1 MRLDDNATKTGLGDS
16 TNPPKFGPEGQR
28 VIEQYGLESEINKI
42 EKAQSAAKKA
52 GEAQIMSQYGSV
64 LSKPYEEF
72 KPSQES
78 ASGFAALGSLL
89 MVAGGMMG
97 GGGRMAGIGAM
108 NNIAG
113 MMKGY
118 QQGRKDLYEQERT
131 QFEENMKVFE
141 KNRTL
146 IKEAFDRAL
155 KMAPYNLTTAQNNL
169 RKELQSLG
177 ASIPAEMTAKSGLV
191 QAAGQH
197 ETFHANTTNTLQKL
211 KDKLGLLKAEGIARE
226 ADIKALGTGA
236 LEYGTLDGKT
246 GMYTRE
252 QILSAQQKGQSFA
265 PAAKPT
271 ARGAGSAPVAIIG
284 EGGKP
289 QLITRDEFE
298 RRTSAGEVL
307 TPAPRSGAAG
317 GGAVQ
322 FRYNTAITNATVAA
336 SMELRNIAE
345 SPLNAAPPV
354 AAEALTN
361 PVKSITQ
368 GVVDY
373 FAQASTPAEDRAV
386 QQMLS
391 GLVRA
396 QTAILGG
403 GRPGGMTEAAIN
415 EIKAQAPRSGD
426 SKINTYL
433 FLALGK
439 QVYEVALKDLE
450 AGGATDVQMKI
461 AKEARD
467 EVNRI
472 VPYTTED
479 INRILR
485 GSGPMLI
492 NDNTVNLLKGS
503 GTIGSF
509 EDGLSDLLE
518 GKSVVTPPPASSNVP
533 TGAFK
538 VGDPVVQGGKRY
550 VVKQVDKDGK
560 ILSAV
565 EEGAE

>member
-1 MRLDDNATKTGLGDS
+1 MHTIGTVNGALDRADDITKQIADSLG
-16 TNPPKFGPEGQR
+16 
-28 VIEQYGLESEINKI
+28 Y
-42 EKAQSAAKKA
+42 
-52 GEAQIMSQYGSV
+52 
-64 LSKPYEEF
+64 
-72 KPSQES
+72 
-78 ASGFAALGSLL
+78 
-89 MVAGGMMG
+89 
-97 GGGRMAGIGAM
+97 
-108 NNIAG
+108 
-113 MMKGY
+113 KGVTS
-118 QQGRKDLYEQERT
+118 RKDL
-131 QFEENMKVFE
+131 
-141 KNRTL
+141 
-146 IKEAFDRAL
+146 EARIA
-155 KMAPYNLTTAQNNL
+155 AT
-169 RKELQSLG
+169 
-177 ASIPAEMTAKSGLV
+177 
-191 QAAGQH
+191 AAGTAAQ
-197 ETFHANTTNTLQKL
+197 TASM
-211 KDKLGLLKAEGIARE
+211 
-226 ADIKALGTGA
+226 GTGA

-252 QILSAQQKGQSFA
+252 QILSGQQKGQTFT
-265 PAAKPT
+265 PVAKPT

-298 RRTSAGEVL
+298 RRTSAGEIL

-322 FRYNTAITNATVAA
+322 FRYNTAITDATVAA
-336 SMELRNIAE
+336 SMELKNIAE
-345 SPLNAAPPV
+345 SPLSAAPPV
-354 AAEALTN
+354 VAEALTN
-361 PVKSITQ
+361 PVKSVTQ
-368 GVVDY
+368 GVIDY

-386 QQMLS
+386 QQMQA

-396 QTAILGG
+396 QAAILGG

-450 AGGATDVQMKI
+450 AGGATDAQMKI

-467 EVNRI
+467 EAYRI
-472 VPYTTED
+472 VPYETKD

-485 GSGPMLI
+485 SGGPMLI
-492 NDNTVNLLKGS
+492 NDNTVNLLRGS

-533 TGAFK
+533 TEAFK

>member
-1 MRLDDNATKTGLGDS
+1 MAGLQD
-16 TNPPKFGPEGQR
+16 
-28 VIEQYGLESEINKI
+28 
-42 EKAQSAAKKA
+42 
-52 GEAQIMSQYGSV
+52 
-64 LSKPYEEF
+64 
-72 KPSQES
+72 
-78 ASGFAALGSLL
+78 LGSLTPESLKGMDPTTFAETQEQAKIAKERAAEAKTERLGRTEAEMYKTYGSALTQPYETFKPTQETASGYASMGIL
-89 MVAGGMMG
+89 MMMAGGLMG
-97 GGGRMAGIGAM
+97 GKGKMAGIAAM

-113 MMKGY
+113 MMDGY
-118 QQGRKDLYEQERT
+118 KSGRKDLYEQERQ
-131 QFEENMKVFE
+131 QFEENMKVQE
-141 KNRTL
+141 RNRGL
-146 IKEAFDRAL
+146 IKEAFDQAL
-155 KMAPYNLTTAQNNL
+155 KVAKYDLTGAKNMLETRLTALNAPIPKQMVSTHGVVAA
-169 RKELQSLG
+169 
-177 ASIPAEMTAKSGLV
+177 ASMMNQADANHERMSKNIAAKLKPEDLIRIE
-191 QAAGQH
+191 AAG
-197 ETFHANTTNTLQKL
+197 
-211 KDKLGLLKAEGIARE
+211 RE
-226 ADIKALGTGA
+226 AQSKQLGTGA

-252 QILSAQQKGQSFA
+252 QILSGQQKDKTFT
-265 PAAKPT
+265 PVAKPT

-298 RRTSAGEVL
+298 RRTSAGEIL

-322 FRYNTAITNATVAA
+322 FRYNTAITDATVAA
-336 SMELRNIAE
+336 SMELKNIAE
-345 SPLNAAPPV
+345 SPLSAAPPV
-354 AAEALTN
+354 VAEALTN

-368 GVVDY
+368 GVIDY

-386 QQMLS
+386 QQMQA

-396 QTAILGG
+396 QAAILGG

-450 AGGATDVQMKI
+450 AGGATDAQMKI

-467 EVNRI
+467 EAYRI
-472 VPYTTED
+472 VPYETKD

-485 GSGPMLI
+485 SGGPMLI
-492 NDNTVNLLKGS
+492 NDNTVNLLRGS